1 MALKLFILIAAIL
14 ISSVALSMSATLDDV
29 GNQPGSWCAIANP
42 IYVQADD
49 YIYLQSTDH
58 GIQLLDWIETHNQK
72 VIDLCGDLPR
82 TLNK

>member
-1 MALKLFILIAAIL
+1 MVLKLFILIAAIL
-14 ISSVALSMSATLDDV
+14 ISSVALSMSEIPDDV
-29 GNQPGSWCAIANP
+29 GNQPGSWCAIAVP
-42 IYVQADD
+42 VYVQSND
-49 YIYLQSTDH
+49 YAYLKSTGH